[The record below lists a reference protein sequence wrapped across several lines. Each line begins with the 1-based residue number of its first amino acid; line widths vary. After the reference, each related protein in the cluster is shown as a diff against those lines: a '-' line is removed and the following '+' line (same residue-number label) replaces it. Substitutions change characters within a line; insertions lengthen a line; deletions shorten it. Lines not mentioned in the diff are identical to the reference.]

1 MAASLRD
8 GLMTS
13 LRSSK
18 SACRII
24 MRYGSWPLKITRPSP
39 DFEMPVRNVE
49 VSAALVAH
57 WRRPSPLQHLR
68 GRVVRWKKTL
78 KSKLRKGHIDRRAE
92 HRHGADEAQR
102 ADVGDELERD
112 EYSRGFVAGRR
123 HARFQ
128 HVRGRKFRELRK

>member
-1 MAASLRD
+1 MAASLRG

-13 LRSSK
+13 LRVLQVGLSNNHK
-18 SACRII
+18 IW
-24 MRYGSWPLKITRPSP
+24 MWPLKITRPSP

-92 HRHGADEAQR
+92 HRHGADEAR
-102 ADVGDELERD
+102 SEER
-112 EYSRGFVAGRR
+112 
-123 HARFQ
+123 
-128 HVRGRKFRELRK
+128 REGHEGESG